1 MHLCVCVFVFKT
13 YEKIHT
19 LLKML
24 VKLQLVTTIDPV
36 SPIYK
41 KILEKT
47 IKVNIFRKSAFF
59 YSVIGYIE

>member
-1 MHLCVCVFVFKT
+1 MHLCVCVCVCVCVFVFKT

-24 VKLQLVTTIDPV
+24 VKLQLVTTINPV

-41 KILEKT
+41 KK
-47 IKVNIFRKSAFF
+47 NIRKDYKSEYF
-59 YSVIGYIE
+59 

>member
-1 MHLCVCVFVFKT
+1 MHLCVCVFVCVFVFKT

-36 SPIYK
+36 T
-41 KILEKT
+41 LC
-47 IKVNIFRKSAFF
+47 RKSAFF